1 MMTFSSLT
9 SAPQDLLLPR
19 FMNIAFGNK
28 CSPLQLKNKTKTKQF
43 EDLFMFCSHSEIHD
57 TFQSLLSS
65 YNIPA
70 ADYYIQHNLLDFQRV
85 VFFLFECREFSLH
98 PIGRNSARGRLKS
111 NEKAALSSQ
120 KTLNKQDEVI
130 GTTACA
136 ASVMMAPLIGLQLTQ
151 LQPAP
156 LIFHCSHFFLNT
168 DGFPLFYEVRNIV
181 FWS

>member
-1 MMTFSSLT
+1 MQ
-9 SAPQDLLLPR
+9 P
-19 FMNIAFGNK
+19 
-28 CSPLQLKNKTKTKQF
+28 SPAKKKQLIWGFIHVLYPFRN
-43 EDLFMFCSHSEIHD
+43 SHD
-57 TFQSLLSS
+57 TFWCLLSS
-65 YNIPA
+65 CNIPA
-70 ADYYIQHNLLDFQRV
+70 ADYCIQHNLLDFQR
-85 VFFLFECREFSLH
+85 FFFSFSFFFEFREFSFH

-136 ASVMMAPLIGLQLTQ
+136 APVMMAPLIGLQLTQ

-156 LIFHCSHFFLNT
+156 LIFHCSHFLLNT

>member
-1 MMTFSSLT
+1 
-9 SAPQDLLLPR
+9 
-19 FMNIAFGNK
+19 
-28 CSPLQLKNKTKTKQF
+28 
-43 EDLFMFCSHSEIHD
+43 MFCTHSEIHD
-57 TFQSLLSS
+57 TSWCLLSS
-65 YNIPA
+65 YNIAA

-85 VFFLFECREFSLH
+85 VCLFFFFECREFSLH

-136 ASVMMAPLIGLQLTQ
+136 APVMMAPLIGLQLTQ

-156 LIFHCSHFFLNT
+156 LIFHCSHFLLNT

-181 FWS
+181 F